1 MVFDLTIHS
10 WDLAKAIG
18 YDELLPRELV
28 EFVRANMPGSGDL
41 SGSGLFAKPV
51 EVREGATEQEQLLAA
66 TGRDPSWS
74 PPG

>member
-1 MVFDLTIHS
+1 
-10 WDLAKAIG
+10 
-18 YDELLPRELV
+18 
-28 EFVRANMPGSGDL
+28 MPGSGDL